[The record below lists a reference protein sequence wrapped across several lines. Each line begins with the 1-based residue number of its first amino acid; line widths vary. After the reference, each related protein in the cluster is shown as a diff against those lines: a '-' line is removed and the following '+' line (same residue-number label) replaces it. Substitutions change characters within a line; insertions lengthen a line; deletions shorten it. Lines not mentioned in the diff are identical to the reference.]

1 MNYFIVLFMTMASLL
16 FADPKT
22 VVFDFNGVM
31 TRNGKSELVVD
42 FLSDSFHLSPE
53 EYEKAN
59 REKKASGLTYEQYWR
74 QFAREKGIELPE
86 NWGVQ
91 LQAAMK
97 ESSDVNPEMYVLIDD
112 LKKNRIR
119 VGLLTNTDEEWANI
133 NREFGFF
140 KPFDPCL
147 LSYQLGV
154 KKPDPAIFRVLLT
167 ELGPS
172 KPKEVVFI
180 DDKEEN
186 VEQAK
191 ALGIDAI
198 LFESSDQIRL
208 ELQQRK
214 LL

>member
-1 MNYFIVLFMTMASLL
+1 MNYFLVLFMTMASLL

-31 TRNGKSELVVD
+31 TRNGKSELVVK
-42 FLSDSFHLSPE
+42 FLSDSLHLSPE
-53 EYEKAN
+53 EYKQAN
-59 REKKASGLTYEQYWR
+59 REKKASGLSYEQFWR
-74 QFAREKGIELPE
+74 QFANDKGIEIPE
-86 NWGVQ
+86 HWGDQ
-91 LQAAMK
+91 LKAAMK
-97 ESSDVNPEMYVLIDD
+97 ESSDVNPEMYVLIDE

-119 VGLLTNTDEEWANI
+119 VGLLTNTGEEWANI

-147 LSYQLGV
+147 LSYQVGFE
-154 KKPDPAIFRVLLT
+154 KPDPAIFRVLLT
-167 ELGPS
+167 ELGSP

-180 DDKEEN
+180 DDKADN

-198 LFESSDQIRL
+198 LFESSDQIRS